1 MRLIFKSLTITG
13 LTAACLLVMT
23 PAEAQHFRDF
33 GAIEMN
39 TADARA
45 AGISGIHLQREGS
58 EDVPAEWIV
67 SGDALGLEGEM
78 LGLFEIRYPNENRE
92 IFLFAR
98 ADESATYRVTVDDS
112 ENFFEFE
119 QVGVEKFTLRPL
131 CDASKL
137 DPGTS
142 HRLDAR
148 GVGRAAGTDF
158 RVLEAD
164 RDHRHV
170 HDLGGNS
177 PGVSTDVWFV
187 GLYRFGG
194 PEVLRHPDEETPII
208 SAGIRRYGGGLGE
221 LMCEFLLQGHISPP
235 LWRLVQLPDNW
246 LSMGVRASA
255 QLSDL

>member
-1 MRLIFKSLTITG
+1 MRLMFESLTITG

-33 GAIEMN
+33 GAIEMD

-92 IFLFAR
+92 IVLFAR

-112 ENFFEFE
+112 VNFFEFE
-119 QVGVEKFTLRPL
+119 QVGVENFTLSPL

-137 DPGTS
+137 DPGPRTGWTREELEELQAQIFECSKQIEITGTS
-142 HRLDAR
+142 MTLEEILQEYQPTFGLLASIASEVRRFFGIRTKKPRLSPQESSR
-148 GVGRAAGTDF
+148 ELFSGRASHGATF
-158 RVLEAD
+158 A
-164 RDHRHV
+164 HRRPAC
-170 HDLGGNS
+170 GS
-177 PGVSTDVWFV
+177 S
-187 GLYRFGG
+187 
-194 PEVLRHPDEETPII
+194 
-208 SAGIRRYGGGLGE
+208 
-221 LMCEFLLQGHISPP
+221 
-235 LWRLVQLPDNW
+235 
-246 LSMGVRASA
+246 
-255 QLSDL
+255 